1 MQMND
6 TLEIAQTTDPKLHA
20 LRNKLQD
27 EQLDAWLMTDLANIR
42 WTTGFSGS
50 NAVLL
55 LTKESAWLFTDG
67 RYAEQVKAEVK
78 NAIPV
83 ITQEGFLEEL
93 KSGKY
98 PLGTKVGFQA
108 DKLPF
113 ATVEKLRKEL
123 PDIEL
128 IPKTGVYD
136 DLIMVKTFEEL
147 EKIKAAIAITDR
159 VFQKLLEI
167 LSPKVTERD
176 VAAEISYWNKRFG
189 AERDAFEPIVASGPR
204 AALPHARAS
213 EKFIQNN
220 SLVVIDMGCVVDGY
234 CSDQTRTVAVG
245 KISDAMRQAYH
256 TVLEAHLLGIR
267 EAKVGMVAKEL
278 DGLVRNFLAERGYG
292 EAFSHALGHSV
303 GLQVHEVPTIGRKTD
318 MYLPTGCVITIEP
331 GVYIPNEFGV
341 RIEDMVYLT
350 EAGAQPLPSA
360 PKHLIEL

>member
-1 MQMND
+1 MND
-6 TLEIAQTTDPKLHA
+6 TLEIAQTVDPKLHA
-20 LRNKLQD
+20 LRSKLQD

-83 ITQEGFLEEL
+83 ITQDGFLEEL
-93 KSGKY
+93 KTGKY
-98 PLGTKVGFQA
+98 PLGTRVGFQA

-128 IPKTGVYD
+128 VPKTGVYD
-136 DLIMVKTFEEL
+136 DLIVVKTFEEL
-147 EKIKAAIAITDR
+147 EKIKAAVAITDK

-167 LSPKVTERD
+167 LSPNITERE

-220 SLVVIDMGCVVDGY
+220 SLVVIDMGCVVEGY

-245 KISDAMRQAYH
+245 KISTAMRQAYE
-256 TVLEAHLLGIR
+256 TVLGGA
-267 EAKVGMVAKEL
+267 
-278 DGLVRNFLAERGYG
+278 LVR
-292 EAFSHALGHSV
+292 HS
-303 GLQVHEVPTIGRKTD
+303 
-318 MYLPTGCVITIEP
+318 
-331 GVYIPNEFGV
+331 
-341 RIEDMVYLT
+341 
-350 EAGAQPLPSA
+350 
-360 PKHLIEL
+360 